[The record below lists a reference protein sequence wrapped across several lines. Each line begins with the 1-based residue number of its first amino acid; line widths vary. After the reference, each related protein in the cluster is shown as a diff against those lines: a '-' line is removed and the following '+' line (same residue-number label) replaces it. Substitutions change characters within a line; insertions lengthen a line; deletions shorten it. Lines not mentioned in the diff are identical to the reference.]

1 MCSSFLYSPSHATHS
16 SASLLSQCSAA
27 SAHYFCHSANSFSQI
42 SILLHIYS
50 HRASRTQYLRV
61 DLPKLHG
68 ISPPTLK
75 QKRGLCYCSSLMHQV
90 ILRPSLVCGSFCTST
105 GQPGSHCSTF
115 RWSFKIVCDISTSSQ
130 AKNRQQS
137 LCNCS
142 SHCYMHS
149 CTPRQFCIS
158 SHLHGIS
165 TFLDTLNAVCGSDN
179 CPKLTACAFAKK
191 V

>member
-1 MCSSFLYSPSHATHS
+1 
-16 SASLLSQCSAA
+16 
-27 SAHYFCHSANSFSQI
+27 
-42 SILLHIYS
+42 
-50 HRASRTQYLRV
+50 
-61 DLPKLHG
+61 
-68 ISPPTLK
+68 
-75 QKRGLCYCSSLMHQV
+75 MHQV

-115 RWSFKIVCDISTSSQ
+115 RWSFKIVCNISTSSQ

-158 SHLHGIS
+158 SYLHGIS
-165 TFLDTLNAVCGSDN
+165 TFLDTLNAVCGSDY
-179 CPKLTACAFAKK
+179 CPKLTACAFAKRCDTSGK
-191 V
+191 GMLQTSVIFSLSDCMTFAAGLSKLSCTSQSYILSMTSWA